1 MAEIIPATNLIA
13 LQERDVVRQVRDLME
28 AHGWRYVRMQS
39 AAVKIDKRIIRSGE
53 KGIPDGLYLKY
64 NPDRIVWIEVKQ
76 KRGCVSPFQRSWH
89 EVERRKG
96 ATVLV
101 IRDIDDLNA
110 WLRNESG

>member
-1 MAEIIPATNLIA
+1 MPKLTPATNQIA
-13 LQERDVVRQVRDLME
+13 LQEREVVKQVRDLME
-28 AHGWRYVRMQS
+28 ACGWRYIRMQS

-53 KGIPDGLYLKY
+53 KGIPDGLFLKY

-89 EVERRKG
+89 DVERRKG

-101 IRDIDDLNA
+101 IKDINDLKV
-110 WLRNESG
+110 WLRNEA